1 VEPSTVPH
9 IDDNPDWVNA
19 PIPVPT
25 PVFQTPPVADCNP
38 VNNQLAEALRQL
50 SENLNRGSAPKP
62 HQSKARIPDIF
73 DGSDPYKLNHFLFQ
87 CRLFF
92 CANPSQFSTDEEK
105 INFALT
111 YLSGVAQDWFEVALQ
126 QEDLSYTQPWLST
139 WHLFVDKLRVHFGLS
154 DPVGDAANLIDNLRM
169 KPRDKIAT
177 YNVEFMRY
185 AVQLNWGDLVLCHH
199 FYQGLPNRLQD
210 PIANREQGKPNSFQA
225 MYQLAI
231 TFDNC
236 YWEQNRKR
244 DRFWNTEKDTVDSH
258 NRRQGKTTQY
268 AAFSQNSIPSRPQ
281 SSTAP
286 PQTAP
291 SQNSLKPPRASFSI
305 AKSPSL
311 STPHVD
317 LSDKLGRDGKLNG
330 NKRKRYIDNNLCLYC
345 GLKDHKVDGCPRKQL
360 VRARLTTLEEQ
371 ETPLSENLS
380 EN

>member
-1 VEPSTVPH
+1 VEPSEFHGVDPSTVPH
-9 IDDNPDWVNA
+9 VDDDPDWVDA

-25 PVFQTPPVADCNP
+25 PVFQTPPVADHNP
-38 VNNQLAEALRQL
+38 VNNHLAEALQQL

-73 DGSDPYKLNHFLFQ
+73 DGSNPHKLNHFLFQ

-92 CANPSQFSTDEEK
+92 HANPSQFSTDEEK

-111 YLSGVAQDWFEVALQ
+111 YLSSIAQDWFEVALQ
-126 QEDLSYTQPWLST
+126 QEDLGYTQPWLST
-139 WHLFVDKLRVHFGLS
+139 WHLFVNELWVHFRLS

-169 KPRDKIAT
+169 KPGDKIAT
-177 YNVEFMRY
+177 YNVEFMWY
-185 AVQLNWGDLVLCHH
+185 TAQLNWGDSVLCYR

-210 PIANREQGKPNSFQA
+210 PIANWEQGKPNSFQA

-231 TFDNC
+231 TFNNR
-236 YWEQNRKR
+236 YWERNRER
-244 DRFWNTEKDTVDSH
+244 DRLRNTEKDAADSH
-258 NRRQGKTTQY
+258 NRKQGRMAQFS
-268 AAFSQNSIPSRPQ
+268 ASSQNSVLPRPQ

-291 SQNSLKPPRASFSI
+291 FRNSLKPPRASSPI
-305 AKSPSL
+305 VKSPSP

-330 NKRKRYIDNNLCLYC
+330 NERKCCIDNNLCLYC
-345 GLKDHKVDGCPRKQL
+345 GSKDHKCKGTSREV
-360 VRARLTTLEEQ
+360 
-371 ETPLSENLS
+371 LSKF
-380 EN
+380 